1 MHSHSPDPT
10 DPPCIL
16 LVLILLTH
24 LAISR
29 DRYKAIRDPFNWQ
42 PGIQQAF
49 ITTAVI
55 WGFSLVFALL
65 RLAIGIYILQQP
77 CVQAVES
84 NFACFGIRVEGC
96 SNENNTV
103 PIMYLVPTLVF
114 TGAIYL
120 KVPIATVT
128 TLTHYILIP
137 RSCSKWSSFVFSTAC
152 YLNHLC

>member
-1 MHSHSPDPT
+1 MLGRGL
-10 DPPCIL
+10 CIIKQFLMYIL

-29 DRYKAIRDPFNWQ
+29 DRYKAVRDPINWQ
-42 PGIQQAF
+42 SRVKQAL
-49 ITTAVI
+49 ITTAAV

-77 CVQAVES
+77 CVQAVEN
-84 NFACFGIRVEGC
+84 NFICFGIRAEGC

-114 TGAIYL
+114 TGAVYL
-120 KVPIATVT
+120 IVPIATII
-128 TLTHYILIP
+128 TLTH
-137 RSCSKWSSFVFSTAC
+137 
-152 YLNHLC
+152 